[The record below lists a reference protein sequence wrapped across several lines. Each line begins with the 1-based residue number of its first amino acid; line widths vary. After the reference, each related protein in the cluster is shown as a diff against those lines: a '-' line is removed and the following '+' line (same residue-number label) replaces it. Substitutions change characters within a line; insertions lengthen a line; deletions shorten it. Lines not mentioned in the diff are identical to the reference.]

1 MSHYLMCSP
10 DHFEVVSRLN
20 PWMNPAEPVDRS
32 RAIRQWSA
40 LVDLYERLGHV
51 VDVVPAAAGLPDM
64 VFAAN
69 AGVSIDGRM
78 MTAVMASEERTG
90 EQDHYRK
97 WFDAAGFDEVHIPRY
112 VNEGEGD
119 FLFTGEV
126 LLAGTGFRT
135 DVRAHHEAQTFFDV
149 ETVTLELIDPRW
161 YHLDTALF
169 VLSPERIVWYPEA
182 FSPASR
188 EEIERRF
195 PDSIRATTADAL
207 AFGLNSTADG
217 NRVVMPASARELAA
231 RLAADGVEVH
241 TVDLSEL
248 LKAGGSVK
256 CCTLDIRLPRVH

>member
-20 PWMNPAEPVDRS
+20 PWMNPAEPVERAA
-32 RAIRQWSA
+32 AIRQWSG
-40 LVDLYERLGHV
+40 LVELYERLGHV
-51 VDVVPAAAGLPDM
+51 VDVVPAAPGLPDM

-69 AGVSIDGRM
+69 AGIAIDGRL
-78 MTAVMASEERTG
+78 MTAVMASEERRG
-90 EQDHYRK
+90 EQEHYRK
-97 WFDAAGFDEVHIPRY
+97 WFDAAGFDEVRIPRH

-119 FLFTGEV
+119 FLFTGEI

-135 DVRAHHEAQTFFDV
+135 DVRAHREAQEFFDV
-149 ETVTLELIDPRW
+149 ETVTLELVDPRW

-169 VLSPERIVWYPEA
+169 VLSPDVVVWYPGA

-188 EEIERRF
+188 SEIERRF
-195 PDSIRATTADAL
+195 PDAIRATTADAL
-207 AFGLNSTADG
+207 AFGLNATADP
-217 NRVVMPASARELAA
+217 NRVVMPASAHALAA
-231 RLAADGVEVH
+231 RLATEGIEVH

-256 CCTLDIRLPRVH
+256 CCTLEVRFPG

>member
-1 MSHYLMCSP
+1 MSHYLMSSP

-20 PWMNPAEPVDRS
+20 PWMNPDEPVDRGK
-32 RAIRQWSA
+32 AIRQWSS
-40 LVDLYERLGHV
+40 LVDVYERLGHI

-69 AGVSIDGRM
+69 AGVSIDGRV
-78 MTAVMASEERTG
+78 MTAVMASKERTG

-97 WFDAAGFDEVHIPRY
+97 WFDAAGFDQVYTPNH

-135 DVRAHHEAQTFFDV
+135 DVRAHQDAQAFFDV
-149 ETVTLELIDPRW
+149 ETVTLQLVDPRW

-169 VLSPERIVWYPEA
+169 VLSPEVVVWYPEA
-182 FSPASR
+182 FSPDSQS
-188 EEIERRF
+188 ELEQRF

-207 AFGLNSTADG
+207 AFGLNSTADR
-217 NRVVMPASARELAA
+217 NRIVMPSSARELAD
-231 RLAADGVEVH
+231 RLATDGVEVH

-256 CCTLDIRLPRVH
+256 CCTLDIHLPRVD